1 VSDVNRQAK
10 DDPDT
15 LSFSVTGPAS
25 TAHFRY
31 IKVKGL
37 LYTLS
42 IETPNAHR
50 DAVAVMK
57 NKFLGFFK
65 LKGNPSHG

>member
-1 VSDVNRQAK
+1 VSDVSRQTKGGA
-10 DDPDT
+10 DI

-31 IKVKGL
+31 IKVKGM

-42 IETPNAHR
+42 IECPNAHR
-50 DAVAVMK
+50 NEVAAMK
-57 NKFLGFFK
+57 DKFFDSFK
-65 LKGNPSHG
+65 LKGKS